1 MEAIA
6 TAGDEFVDLAADLD
20 EHEGLLAKPGIGDV
34 SVAIR
39 FLCAESAAVGAY
51 LDEL

>member
-6 TAGDEFVDLAADLD
+6 TAGDEFVDLAADQD
-20 EHEGLLAKPGIGDV
+20 ERLLAKPGIGDV

-51 LDEL
+51 LDEP